1 MDRLKKLGD
10 KGWAALDVVGRQVM
24 LYDVYILYNN
34 FIHLMQT
41 NKIANKLGTESFW
54 PMPLD
59 KECDKAA
66 AILRTF
72 TREGFHVKSDAP
84 SGSSSK
90 NKTKSMFKVPPQ
102 VLQQAKGIAIFTV
115 FRTGFQISGAGG
127 SGILLARQPD
137 GSESSNQL
145 LHNDIYRAF

>member
-1 MDRLKKLGD
+1 MHGLKKLGD
-10 KGWAALDVVGRQVM
+10 KGWAVLDVVGRQVM
-24 LYDVYILYNN
+24 LRQSSCLN
-34 FIHLMQT
+34 FVADNFVHLMQT

-72 TREGFHVKSDAP
+72 TREGFNVKDTT
-84 SGSSSK
+84 SSSK
-90 NKTKSMFKVPPQ
+90 NNTKSIFKVPPQ
-102 VLQQAKGIAIFTV
+102 VLQQANGIVIFTV
-115 FRTGFQISGAGG
+115 FRTGFQVSGAGG

-137 GSESSNQL
+137 GSESENTSTIHYYL
-145 LHNDIYRAF
+145 LRL